1 MMVFLVLKESL
12 KSIYGRFAPVVH
24 ALLKFFLT
32 LTAVLLL
39 NQNLGFC
46 KELSHPLLIAG
57 IGAVCAFLPCS
68 GISFVLAGVM
78 LAHIYAVSF
87 EMALMVG
94 ILLLLVAL
102 LYYGFQPVDSY
113 WLILTPIAFI
123 FRVPYVVPVLAGLSG
138 RLLSAV
144 PVSCGVAIYYI
155 MAYVKQNAGVLT
167 NDASVDITQKYVQM
181 MKALLSNQEIFVF
194 VAACAAGILLVY
206 LVRTLSVDYAWIL
219 AIVAGILGQLGVV
232 LAGNFLFGVTVAIPD
247 ILIGI
252 MLSLVLAGLYH
263 FFVFAVDYS
272 RTEYLQYEDDDYVY
286 YVKAVPKVA
295 VSRPDVQVQRMNNPK
310 RKHRERQS

>member
-12 KSIYGRFAPVVH
+12 KSLYGRFAPAVC
-24 ALLKFFLT
+24 ALLKFCLALAALLFLGQ
-32 LTAVLLL
+32 A
-39 NQNLGFC
+39 LGFC
-46 KELSHPLLIAG
+46 KALDNPLLIAG
-57 IGAVCAFLPCS
+57 IAAVCAFLPYS
-68 GISFVLAGVM
+68 AISFVLAGVL

-87 EMALMVG
+87 EMTLLAG
-94 ILLLLVAL
+94 ILLILVAL
-102 LYYGFQPVDSY
+102 LYYGFQPGDSY
-113 WLILTPIAFI
+113 WLILTPLAFAL
-123 FRVPYVVPVLAGLSG
+123 RVPYVIPVLAGLSG
-138 RLLSAV
+138 RLLSAI
-144 PVSCGVAIYYI
+144 PVSCGVAVYYI
-155 MAYVKQNAGVLT
+155 IAYVKQNAGLLT

-181 MKALLSNQEIFVF
+181 IKALLANREMFVF
-194 VAACAAGILLVY
+194 IAACAVGILLVY
-206 LVRTLSVDYAWIL
+206 LVRTLSVDYAWVL

-232 LAGNFLFGVTVAIPD
+232 FAGNFLFGITVLIPE
-247 ILIGI
+247 IFIGI
-252 MLSLVLAGLYH
+252 ACSLVLAGLYH